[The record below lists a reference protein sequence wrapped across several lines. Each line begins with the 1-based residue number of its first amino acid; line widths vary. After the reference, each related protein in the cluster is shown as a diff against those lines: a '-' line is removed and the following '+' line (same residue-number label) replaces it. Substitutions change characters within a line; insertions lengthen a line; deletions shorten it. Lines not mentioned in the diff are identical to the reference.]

1 MAKRRPGLF
10 LIWRQAGVLCLL
22 CCGCGKL
29 PDNVP
34 DSTEQMGLQC
44 FQCARVG
51 VKNGTVAAGADE
63 IDDQVEHDLC
73 VRPPDTV
80 GCDQLHQDLGE
91 RKVIIRLRPGQ
102 LPLEDAPA
110 EIPGDEPQQ
119 ILVRGQIVQHV
130 IADKEPTDPPASAA
144 GSAPSPGRRLL
155 GSDGS
160 GERSASS
167 GYRICL

>member
-1 MAKRRPGLF
+1 MRLKTRLYQALIGLVQATGFAGGLDSPMAKRRPGLF

-80 GCDQLHQDLGE
+80 GCDQDVYKRQ
-91 RKVIIRLRPGQ
+91 VPA
-102 LPLEDAPA
+102 LP
-110 EIPGDEPQQ
+110 IS
-119 ILVRGQIVQHV
+119 V
-130 IADKEPTDPPASAA
+130 S
-144 GSAPSPGRRLL
+144 
-155 GSDGS
+155 
-160 GERSASS
+160 
-167 GYRICL
+167 